1 MLHQHDNPHHHH
13 HHHNQAHLNARVL
26 FPRLMWTAPRFPW
39 ARHSPTVSSLSCRI
53 ESSWWTFW
61 WWYWCWWSL
70 LIKDFR
76 KNVLEMCETKFT
88 DHCLANA
95 HVHPCLNADSRKFPL
110 KYSSASQLHVMRAF
124 SLFAL
129 YNLLPSITSS
139 IPNSV
144 ASCDQSAR
152 TTARPATT

>member
-1 MLHQHDNPHHHH
+1 MLHQHDNPHYHHH
-13 HHHNQAHLNARVL
+13 HDQAYLNARVL

-53 ESSWWTFW
+53 ESSWCPFW
-61 WWYWCWWSL
+61 WLYWWWWSL
-70 LIKDFR
+70 LIKDLM
-76 KNVLEMCETKFT
+76 KNVLEMWETKFT
-88 DHCLANA
+88 DHGLANA
-95 HVHPCLNADSRKFPL
+95 HVHPCLNADSCKFPI

-139 IPNSV
+139 TPNSG
-144 ASCDQSAR
+144 ASCDKSAR
-152 TTARPATT
+152 TTARPTTT